1 MAMSTNNASF
11 ATLKNCDMSLYIP
24 RVDTRSVPSRSG
36 TSGASFEDVVKDFI
50 AKQFHY
56 QQIGQPSRVDLL
68 EKKTPDGWT
77 FYVAFVH
84 FDRWYETHAAKELLA
99 AINDPGKKAKLHFNE
114 RWYWIVNENKKPLT
128 ADVVDL
134 HRVIREQQADIDDL
148 TSQLSKMTTGP
159 QPPSGVPPPR
169 PPSGLPPPRPPSGL
183 PPPRPP
189 SGLPPP
195 RPPSGLPPP
204 PSCFP
209 PLTPLGSSPQA
220 GLPPPPIKSAPMKRA
235 RTDAAGFKSSKKVL
249 FGSFSELSAY
259 IADEPEGALEPEGAQ
274 ESERHSMS
282 LEDHS
287 TLVSTPLPLLTDM
300 PVLTRSTSVAS
311 KLRMKRSISDAKS
324 ISMAKKPVV
333 NWGDSDTE
341 EEDDNTMDEDVKKPE
356 PLDLNP
362 EHENSEDDDSSMDE
376 DNDLTKPKLERS
388 VADADTYLLVNGKD
402 DEDDSSMD
410 EDTPEVTLSLD
421 KLPLMTRMSTESAEE
436 ELADEEPAEEEDLE
450 ATD

>member
-159 QPPSGVPPPR
+159 QPPSGV
-169 PPSGLPPPRPPSGL
+169 
-183 PPPRPP
+183 
-189 SGLPPP
+189 PPP

>member
-169 PPSGLPPPRPPSGL
+169 PPSGLPPP
-183 PPPRPP
+183 
-189 SGLPPP
+189 
-195 RPPSGLPPP
+195 

-282 LEDHS
+282 LEDNS

-421 KLPLMTRMSTESAEE
+421 KLPLMTRMSTEPAEE

>member
-169 PPSGLPPPRPPSGL
+169 PPSGLPPP
-183 PPPRPP
+183 
-189 SGLPPP
+189 
-195 RPPSGLPPP
+195 

-282 LEDHS
+282 LEDNS

-421 KLPLMTRMSTESAEE
+421 KLPLMTRMSTEPAEDELADE
-436 ELADEEPAEEEDLE
+436 EPADEEPAEEEDLE

>member
-159 QPPSGVPPPR
+159 QPPSGV
-169 PPSGLPPPRPPSGL
+169 
-183 PPPRPP
+183 
-189 SGLPPP
+189 PPP

-421 KLPLMTRMSTESAEE
+421 KLPLMTRMSTEPAED

>member
-159 QPPSGVPPPR
+159 QPPSGV
-169 PPSGLPPPRPPSGL
+169 
-183 PPPRPP
+183 
-189 SGLPPP
+189 PPP

-421 KLPLMTRMSTESAEE
+421 KLPLMTRMSTEPAEDELADE
-436 ELADEEPAEEEDLE
+436 EPADEEPAEEEDLE